1 MLGVCWRTII
11 LLSYVPSQVLLQQS
25 TKGCDVLVLSA
36 RSHPP
41 VFVPCPALP
50 ANAQEVIMELFKD
63 QESIWKC
70 KTDISSKQQCNQTQ
84 LNIQPHKNEFN
95 QTDGLKIMALPRT
108 SQAIYRCQ
116 VGIEYPPPYKLMNS
130 AERVLVLEKDKVQGT
145 RKTDHC
151 SSAKQSTEDGHRLP
165 WVWITVVS
173 LLCTY
178 SIAVTIFALVI
189 WFKLSGAEY
198 QNDYMNTRATRNIR
212 KKKGVQTP
220 IPRYV

>member
-1 MLGVCWRTII
+1 MMLGVCWRTII

-25 TKGCDVLVLSA
+25 TKGCDEPRVEVLVLSA

-145 RKTDHC
+145 RKTGECLRRLHMYAQRTTP
-151 SSAKQSTEDGHRLP
+151 SSACFFQK
-165 WVWITVVS
+165 ITAPQRNNQQK
-173 LLCTY
+173 TAIDY
-178 SIAVTIFALVI
+178 HG
-189 WFKLSGAEY
+189 SG
-198 QNDYMNTRATRNIR
+198 
-212 KKKGVQTP
+212 
-220 IPRYV
+220 

>member
-116 VGIEYPPPYKLMNS
+116 VGIEYPPPYKLMNTYNS
-130 AERVLVLEKDKVQGT
+130 IFGLFLSE
-145 RKTDHC
+145 DHC

-189 WFKLSGAEY
+189 WVRYSYETKSRGV
-198 QNDYMNTRATRNIR
+198 DTIHRNTKPSDNTC
-212 KKKGVQTP
+212 KF
-220 IPRYV
+220 